1 LEPTPLA
8 GSRRPAGARAAV
20 ESGRRAARLNAS
32 VRRTEKND
40 SEIYLSDGEQEMSAK
55 RRFGLRRL
63 FVVLASALLIA
74 WAFAFLAEHLSW
86 HLFSE
91 AGGQIVRTT
100 F

>member
-1 LEPTPLA
+1 M
-8 GSRRPAGARAAV
+8 G
-20 ESGRRAARLNAS
+20 
-32 VRRTEKND
+32 
-40 SEIYLSDGEQEMSAK
+40 AK

-74 WAFAFLAEHLSW
+74 WAFAFLAEHFGW

-91 AGGQIVRTT
+91 AGGQIVRAT